1 MLLRFR
7 VLKRTRP
14 AAIAA
19 RRSGTF
25 GGGNME
31 IRNEQGPMQ
40 HPQPV
45 AAINGCDPKGV
56 PG

>member
-1 MLLRFR
+1 
-7 VLKRTRP
+7 VLQRSQFPKRTKP
-14 AAIAA
+14 VAIATW
-19 RRSGTF
+19 RTGTF
-25 GGGNME
+25 E
-31 IRNEQGPMQ
+31 EQGPMQ

>member
-1 MLLRFR
+1 MLLRSQ
-7 VLKRTRP
+7 VLKRTEP

-19 RRSGTF
+19 RRPGTF
-25 GGGNME
+25 V
-31 IRNEQGPMQ
+31 EQGSIQ

-45 AAINGCDPKGV
+45 VAINGCDPKGV